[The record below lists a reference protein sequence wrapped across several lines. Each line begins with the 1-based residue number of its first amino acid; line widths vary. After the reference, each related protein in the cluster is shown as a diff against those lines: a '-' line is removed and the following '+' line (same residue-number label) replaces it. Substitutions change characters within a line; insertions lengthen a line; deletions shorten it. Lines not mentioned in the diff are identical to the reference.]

1 MRRGEIVKAK
11 IEHVNLEQKYLY
23 VPASKTANDRIIPL
37 NKTMMDMVTKLIE
50 RSRDVFLFT
59 NKNGYHYQDPNSL
72 TLIFRRLCRKNN
84 IQNITFHSLR
94 HTAATRML
102 EGKTDDK
109 GNKIRAS
116 LVDVQLILGQK
127 KPKTTMIYLNPED
140 SLKDAVELLG

>member
-116 LVDVQLILGQK
+116 LVDVQLILGHK
-127 KPKTTMIYLNPED
+127 NPKTTMIYLNPED

>member
-102 EGKTDDK
+102 EGKL
-109 GNKIRAS
+109 NKNGIRERAD
-116 LVDVQLILGQK
+116 LFDVQVILGHK
-127 KPKTTMIYLNPED
+127 NAETTAIYLHPSE
-140 SLKDAVELLG
+140 SLKQAVGVLD